1 MASFKESRRGIIDST
16 LGENGLRLVGSR
28 LEVTEQPPEP
38 REKPGDDP
46 DEQLV
51 SQVKHRLQI
60 GRPVSAD
67 MFLAALSVRER
78 VREEGVDPEV
88 LEILVEEQNRGRRN
102 GPEPTQ
108 IQGLTFAP
116 PKNQF
121 PTRQDSFDDESR
133 P

>member
-88 LEILVEEQNRGRRN
+88 LK
-102 GPEPTQ
+102 
-108 IQGLTFAP
+108 F
-116 PKNQF
+116 
-121 PTRQDSFDDESR
+121 
-133 P
+133 